1 MSEKAKSAFF
11 DSPEASSSAA
21 PPPFSQAVSDAGPS
35 TFQSR
40 FASITRH
47 GLDRIRLINLSEV
60 EIAAMHEVVR
70 TYWERGIDKVY
81 PQESSREFKLGGYAW
96 GYDPNGNEQAMML
109 TLRILEGMLG
119 LGWVIYSP
127 IEVTK
132 RVSTK
137 DALIF
142 RKANH
147 TPPPCEWLNVSFHA
161 GDKLKILNFP
171 PTDLVNDIMATFMT
185 DIQRHEVTPDRA
197 KIKFRGYP
205 WRPLESDGAETQLKL
220 LALLEIFERHGFTL
234 YARTSARFADETSES
249 NVLVFQRRKDWTAG
263 KSLYDQL

>member
-1 MSEKAKSAFF
+1 MSEKTKSAFF
-11 DSPEASSSAA
+11 DYTEASSAA
-21 PPPFSQAVSDAGPS
+21 PPPFSQAVSNAGPS

-47 GLDRIRLINLSEV
+47 GLDRIRLVNFSEA
-60 EIAAMHEVVR
+60 EIAAVHEIVR
-70 TYWERGIDKVY
+70 TYWDRGIDKVY
-81 PQESSREFKLGGYAW
+81 PQEASREFKLGGYAW

-109 TLRILEGMLG
+109 TLRILE
-119 LGWVIYSP
+119 
-127 IEVTK
+127 
-132 RVSTK
+132 

-142 RKANH
+142 RKVNH
-147 TPPPCEWLNVSFHA
+147 IPPPCEWINVSFHG

-171 PTDLVNDIMATFMT
+171 PSDLVNDIMATFMI

-197 KIKFRGYP
+197 KIKFKGYP

-220 LALLEIFERHGFTL
+220 LALLEILERHGFTL
-234 YARTSARFADETSES
+234 YARTSARFSDETSES
-249 NVLVFQRRKDWTAG
+249 NVLVFQRRRDWVAG

>member
-1 MSEKAKSAFF
+1 MSEKTKSAFF
-11 DSPEASSSAA
+11 DYTEASSAA
-21 PPPFSQAVSDAGPS
+21 PPPFSQAVSNAGPS

-47 GLDRIRLINLSEV
+47 GLDRIRLVNFSEA
-60 EIAAMHEVVR
+60 EIAAVHEIVR
-70 TYWERGIDKVY
+70 TYWDRGIDKVY
-81 PQESSREFKLGGYAW
+81 PQEASREFKLGGYAW

-109 TLRILEGMLG
+109 TLRILEGMHN

-142 RKANH
+142 RKVNH
-147 TPPPCEWLNVSFHA
+147 IPPPCEWINVSFHG

-171 PTDLVNDIMATFMT
+171 PSDLVNDIMATFMI

-197 KIKFRGYP
+197 KIKFKGYP

-220 LALLEIFERHGFTL
+220 LALLEILERHGFTL
-234 YARTSARFADETSES
+234 YARTSARFTDETSES
-249 NVLVFQRRKDWTAG
+249 NVLVFQRRRDWVAG

>member
-1 MSEKAKSAFF
+1 MSEKTKSAFF
-11 DSPEASSSAA
+11 DSLEASSAAA

-47 GLDRIRLINLSEV
+47 GLDRIRLVNLSEA
-60 EIAAMHEVVR
+60 EIAAMHEIVR

-109 TLRILEGMLG
+109 TLRILEGMHG
-119 LGWVIYSP
+119 LGWVLYSP

-137 DALIF
+137 D
-142 RKANH
+142 
-147 TPPPCEWLNVSFHA
+147 
-161 GDKLKILNFP
+161 
-171 PTDLVNDIMATFMT
+171 LVNDIMAAFMT

-197 KIKFRGYP
+197 KIKFKGYP
-205 WRPLESDGAETQLKL
+205 WRPLESDGAGTQLKL
-220 LALLEIFERHGFTL
+220 LAFLEIFERNGFTL